1 MGIMS
6 KKTWFSQ
13 CFLFVL
19 FLFLNIQISKESDTL
34 SPGQSLSGNHTLTSA
49 GGIFELGFFT
59 PGNSQNYYIG
69 IWYKTLPNQ
78 TVVWVAN
85 RKEPISDHFSSE
97 LKLLEDGNLVLFN
110 QSGAAVWSTNSTSTV
125 HNSTTAK
132 LLDNA
137 NFFISNA
144 LDSSG
149 VIWQSFDHPTN
160 HWLPGGK
167 LGYKNK
173 TNEEMNLVSWRSPE
187 NPAPSL
193 FSLDVARNGTGHS
206 HLLMWNDTHQYWNSG
221 DWTGKI
227 FTLVPELQL
236 NFYVTN
242 MTLVSNENESYFT
255 YTNAIPNAFTRFV
268 IEVTGQLRQY
278 VWQENFGEWK
288 FFWTRPTQQCEVY
301 AFCGPFSVCNQKE
314 EPLCVCMEGFEP
326 KMEEDWKLE
335 DHTDGCVRKAPLQ
348 CDGTEKKDRF
358 LVMRSMFFQD
368 NPESLAVGSVEE
380 CESACLSNCSCN
392 AFAYDNGCSIWK
404 GDLFNLQQLESG
416 DETGRNF
423 HLRIAE
429 SELIQTSVKHK
440 SVKTVLIVC
449 ATIAG
454 FCILCVLVA
463 LILWRRHPTVLLE
476 GVDGSLVL
484 FKYWQLR
491 SATKNFSDKLGE
503 GAFGSVFKGILPNS
517 TAIAVKELKNLQE
530 GEKQFQAEVKTVGMI
545 QHINL
550 VQLRGFCVKASKR
563 FLVYEYMPNG
573 SLESL
578 LFRRS
583 SRILDWQSRFKIATG
598 TARGLAYLH
607 EKCREC
613 IIHCDIKPE
622 NILLDAEYNPKVA
635 DFGLAK
641 LFGREFSRVLTT
653 MRGTRGYLAPE
664 WISGEA
670 VTPKADVFSYG
681 MLLFEVISGRR
692 NVEKLENGFHDYF
705 PSWVAKTV
713 QNGEDVLALLDDRL
727 EGNAITEELNRACK
741 VACWCIQDD
750 EKDRPTMGQVV
761 QILEGVTEV
770 SIPPMPR
777 LLQHLTENPS
787 EVVPYQETSTTES

>member
-1 MGIMS
+1 MGIIS

-34 SPGQSLSGNHTLTSA
+34 SPGQSLSGNQTLTSA

-97 LKLLEDGNLVLFN
+97 LKLLEDGNLVLLN

-137 NFFISNA
+137 NFVISNA

-206 HLLMWNDTHQYWNSG
+206 HLLMWNETHQYWNSG

-242 MTLVSNENESYFT
+242 MTFITNENESYFT
-255 YTNAIPNAFTRFV
+255 YTSAIPNAFTRFV
-268 IEVTGQLRQY
+268 LEVTGQLRQY

-326 KMEEDWKLE
+326 KMQENWKLE
-335 DHTDGCVRKAPLQ
+335 DHTDGCVRNAPLQ
-348 CDGTEKKDRF
+348 CDGIEKKDRF
-358 LVMRSMFFQD
+358 LVMRSMFFPD
-368 NPESLAVGSVEE
+368 NPESLAVGSIEE
-380 CESACLSNCSCN
+380 CESTCLSNCSCN

-404 GDLFNLQQLESG
+404 GDLFNLRQLESG

-449 ATIAG
+449 AAIAG

-463 LILWRRHPTVLLE
+463 VILWRRRPTVLLE
-476 GVDGSLVL
+476 GVDG
-484 FKYWQLR
+484 
-491 SATKNFSDKLGE
+491 
-503 GAFGSVFKGILPNS
+503 
-517 TAIAVKELKNLQE
+517 
-530 GEKQFQAEVKTVGMI
+530 
-545 QHINL
+545 
-550 VQLRGFCVKASKR
+550 
-563 FLVYEYMPNG
+563 
-573 SLESL
+573 
-578 LFRRS
+578 
-583 SRILDWQSRFKIATG
+583 
-598 TARGLAYLH
+598 
-607 EKCREC
+607 
-613 IIHCDIKPE
+613 
-622 NILLDAEYNPKVA
+622 
-635 DFGLAK
+635 
-641 LFGREFSRVLTT
+641 
-653 MRGTRGYLAPE
+653 
-664 WISGEA
+664 
-670 VTPKADVFSYG
+670 
-681 MLLFEVISGRR
+681 RR
-692 NVEKLENGFHDYF
+692 NREKLESGFEDYF
-705 PSWVAKTV
+705 PLRVGKTV

-727 EGNAITEELNRACK
+727 EGNAITEELNGACK

-777 LLQHLTENPS
+777 FLQHLTENPA
-787 EVVPYQETSTTES
+787 EVVPYQEISSTTES

>member
-1 MGIMS
+1 MGIIS

-19 FLFLNIQISKESDTL
+19 FLFLNIQFSKESDTL
-34 SPGQSLSGNHTLTSA
+34 SPGQSLSGNQTLISA

-97 LKLLEDGNLVLFN
+97 LKLLEDGNLVLLN

-137 NFFISNA
+137 NFVISNA

-227 FTLVPELQL
+227 FTFVPELQK

-268 IEVTGQLRQY
+268 LEVTGQLRQY

-288 FFWTRPTQQCEVY
+288 FFWTRPTQQCEVH

-326 KMEEDWKLE
+326 KMEEYWKLE

-348 CDGTEKKDRF
+348 CDGIEKKDRF
-358 LVMRSMFFQD
+358 LVMRSMFFPD

-416 DETGRNF
+416 DKTGRNF
-423 HLRIAE
+423 HIRIAE

-449 ATIAG
+449 AAIAG

-463 LILWRRHPTVLLE
+463 VILWRRRPTVLLE
-476 GVDGSLVL
+476 RVD
-484 FKYWQLR
+484 
-491 SATKNFSDKLGE
+491 
-503 GAFGSVFKGILPNS
+503 
-517 TAIAVKELKNLQE
+517 
-530 GEKQFQAEVKTVGMI
+530 
-545 QHINL
+545 
-550 VQLRGFCVKASKR
+550 
-563 FLVYEYMPNG
+563 
-573 SLESL
+573 
-578 LFRRS
+578 
-583 SRILDWQSRFKIATG
+583 
-598 TARGLAYLH
+598 
-607 EKCREC
+607 
-613 IIHCDIKPE
+613 
-622 NILLDAEYNPKVA
+622 
-635 DFGLAK
+635 
-641 LFGREFSRVLTT
+641 
-653 MRGTRGYLAPE
+653 
-664 WISGEA
+664 
-670 VTPKADVFSYG
+670 
-681 MLLFEVISGRR
+681 GRR
-692 NVEKLENGFHDYF
+692 NREQLESGFEDYF
-705 PSWVAKTV
+705 PLRVVKTV

-727 EGNAITEELNRACK
+727 EGNAITEELNEACK

-770 SIPPMPR
+770 SIPPMPGF
-777 LLQHLTENPS
+777 LQHLTENPA
-787 EVVPYQETSTTES
+787 EVVPYQEISSTTES